1 MVSAATGPR
10 NKRAGARFE
19 IDLMKTLREE
29 GLDVERLR
37 LTGAN
42 DEGDLVVR
50 CNGGYVVIEAK
61 AGAMHPADF
70 VHQAQV
76 ESKNFAKHRNLKGSQ
91 VSGIA
96 VVKARGKSVRDAY
109 VLTTLSDYLGL
120 NDA

>member
-1 MVSAATGPR
+1 MTATPTKNR
-10 NKRAGARFE
+10 RAGAKFE

-50 CNGGYVVIEAK
+50 CNSAYIVIEAK
-61 AGAMHPADF
+61 SGAMHPADF
-70 VHQAQV
+70 VRQAKV
-76 ESKNFAKHRNLKGSQ
+76 ESENFAKHRSLKGYQ

-96 VVKARGKSVRDAY
+96 VIKARGKGIRDAY

-120 NDA
+120 EDE